1 MLAYIF
7 DKKGKPRLSEKE
19 RPSLGKETGAVIKV
33 KACSI
38 CGTDI
43 RTYRFGSDKIP
54 DGRIMGHEIVGQIE
68 EVQDKYKDEF
78 PIGTHIS
85 MAPAIGC
92 GNCRSCRQGYTNMCD
107 DLKTV
112 GFEYD
117 GGFAEYMA
125 VPACAF
131 EMGNVY
137 CLPQTEDYTKYALS
151 EPLAC
156 VMNAQSYLRIAP
168 GECVLIIGSG
178 IIGCMHAELA
188 LHGKAGRVVI
198 AETSQERIR
207 QAEKLLEGVTF
218 VNSSTENLEDK
229 IKEFTKGNG
238 ADVVIT
244 ACSVGKVQEQGME
257 LLAKRG
263 RISLFGGLPGQSKGF
278 LDSNLIHYREL
289 SVFGVHASTPGQNKQ
304 AMEYIRDGV
313 IDAQKYI
320 SACYPLTCAGDAF
333 MEAEKGEAM
342 KLVVT
347 M

>member
-19 RPSLGKETGAVIKV
+19 KPSLREGIGAVIKL
-33 KACSI
+33 KACSV

-43 RTYRFGSDKIP
+43 RTYRFGSSKIP
-54 DGRIMGHEIVGQIE
+54 DGRIMGHEIVGQIV
-68 EVQDKYKDEF
+68 EVKEKYSNAF
-78 PIGTHIS
+78 PTGMYVS

-92 GNCRSCRQGYTNMCD
+92 GNCRSCRQGFTNMCD
-107 DLKTV
+107 DLKTI

-117 GGFAEYMA
+117 GGFAQYMA

-131 EMGNVY
+131 DMGNVY
-137 CLPQTEDYTKYALS
+137 GLPQEEDITKYALS

-156 VMNAQSYLRIAP
+156 VMNAQSYLNIAP

-188 LHGKAGRVVI
+188 LHAKAGKVVI
-198 AETSQERIR
+198 AETSQERIG

-218 VNSSTENLEDK
+218 VDSSKENLEEK

-244 ACSVGKVQEQGME
+244 ACSVGKVQEQGMG

-263 RISLFGGLPGQSKGF
+263 RISLFGGLPGESKGY

-289 SVFGVHASTPGQNKQ
+289 SVFGVHASTPKQNKL
-304 AMEYIRDGV
+304 AMGYIRDGV
-313 IDAQKYI
+313 IDAEKYI
-320 SACYPLTCAGDAF
+320 SARYPLARAGDAF
-333 MEAEKGEAM
+333 AEAEKGEAM
-342 KLVVT
+342 KLVIT